1 VSFSHF
7 SYRIDGS
14 DEKKKK
20 KPDFMVGIQDRKRE
34 LYFFY
39 VEVKRPKVKSVYQEE
54 DDYVKLLKQLK
65 ESIDNQLKLGM
76 KNPKSFGLLCEGK
89 MI

>member
-1 VSFSHF
+1 
-7 SYRIDGS
+7 
-14 DEKKKK
+14 
-20 KPDFMVGIQDRKRE
+20 MVGIQDRKRE